1 MMTLAFCILVSLAFS
16 PLCSCFVRS
25 LWKIRCPH
33 THSSIIPLVV
43 QSTATTLGTTA
54 TLTSTQLKKCSGLVS
69 GLGKYFTKLFMSKS
83 EVSGQPLIKK
93 LDERENLAILE
104 VVLSPEQ
111 TQKAFDTACEM
122 FNDEV
127 KTRGYKVI

>member
-1 MMTLAFCILVSLAFS
+1 
-16 PLCSCFVRS
+16 
-25 LWKIRCPH
+25 
-33 THSSIIPLVV
+33 
-43 QSTATTLGTTA
+43 
-54 TLTSTQLKKCSGLVS
+54 
-69 GLGKYFTKLFMSKS
+69 MSKS